1 MKAGSVLWS
10 GFMKRIQL
18 LGVDVDIVTLSD
30 AVERADEWC
39 RTPQR
44 PCRYV
49 VTPNVDH
56 AVLLRENPELKSLYT
71 TANLVIADGMPMVW
85 ASRLTR
91 QGLPERV
98 AGSDLIPA
106 LFARPREHEL
116 RVFLLGAA
124 PGVAERAAS
133 KIHATYPNV
142 RVVGTYAPELG
153 FEHQEAENQ
162 SIVGR
167 INESICHLLII
178 GLGAPKQEKWVY
190 RHAAQIECGVA
201 ICAGATID
209 FFAEHRR
216 RAPVWMQRT
225 GTEWLYR
232 ALSEPR
238 RLVPRYAKDA
248 CYLPALLYADW
259 KSKQSS
265 QSSV

>member
-18 LGVDVDIVTLSD
+18 LGVDVDIVTLSE

-98 AGSDLIPA
+98 AGSDLVPA

-124 PGVAERAAS
+124 PGVADRAAS
-133 KIHATYPNV
+133 NIHARYPNV

-153 FEHQEAENQ
+153 FEHHEAENQ
-162 SIVGR
+162 RIVGR
-167 INESICHLLII
+167 INESGCHLLII